1 MSLEKLT
8 YARIITTLRTGDLMQ
23 EENKRED
30 ILKNK
35 KYLSKII
42 FSFFMVS
49 RNFPNDELP
58 ISNTSNPNTYGT
70 HKNQS
75 HFVNVSFICRIETI
89 FKILN

>member
-1 MSLEKLT
+1 
-8 YARIITTLRTGDLMQ
+8 
-23 EENKRED
+23 
-30 ILKNK
+30 
-35 KYLSKII
+35 
-42 FSFFMVS
+42 MVS